1 MCLIWSS
8 PLHAPWPALQSIDAL
23 ADALDE
29 FTGGVVLVSHDAR
42 LISRV
47 CDDEERAEIWV
58 VDEGTCKRF
67 PGSFEDYKS
76 ALVKEIIAEVEE

>member
-1 MCLIWSS
+1 MPCL
-8 PLHAPWPALQSIDAL
+8 APQSIDAL

-76 ALVKEIIAEVEE
+76 ALIKEIIAEVEE